1 MTKTK
6 KFKYVLPRK
15 RLKKKKQR
23 RTSDKRNIPNN
34 LNPLTNAN
42 TQSRRVLNSNQCV
55 NFNQN
60 EPNDFRQK
68 DDNIDEYFSCFEVID
83 NIQENELT
91 NFSGDDPLN
100 IPTPLN
106 IDVNESYIE
115 KEKIS

>member
-23 RTSDKRNIPNN
+23 RSSDKRNIPNN

-55 NFNQN
+55 NLNQN
-60 EPNDFRQK
+60 DPNDFRQK
-68 DDNIDEYFSCFEVID
+68 DYNFDENFSCFEVLD
-83 NIQENELT
+83 NNKENEFM
-91 NFSGDDPLN
+91 NFSGDDPSK